1 MRVKTLMRTRFATVT
16 DDTPLEEA
24 RSVLAREQVETIP
37 VVREGV
43 LVGLLRARDIERLGP
58 STVTSLA
65 AYDWAWGRA
74 PATVRAALTADLA
87 TLTPEASVHDAIRV
101 LAGQD
106 LDAVPVVE
114 GASVVG
120 LVTTRDLLAMLRDLL
135 EAGRPTGFEHILV
148 ALDFGEGT
156 SAAVGTGLAL
166 ARQHRA
172 RLTLLHVLP
181 PPPYSLLAE
190 GVPRE
195 MVDWTRR
202 QQREQRLGDLAAL
215 VPDEPGLEVGRLVV
229 TGDPFVAIAAAAAR
243 LTADLIVLGSRARRR
258 LLGASLIDVLVERAP
273 CPVLVVRPGDEAMEE
288 EGADHARP

>member
-101 LAGQD
+101 LAG
-106 LDAVPVVE
+106 
-114 GASVVG
+114 
-120 LVTTRDLLAMLRDLL
+120 
-135 EAGRPTGFEHILV
+135 
-148 ALDFGEGT
+148 
-156 SAAVGTGLAL
+156 
-166 ARQHRA
+166 
-172 RLTLLHVLP
+172 P
-181 PPPYSLLAE
+181 PPE
-190 GVPRE
+190 RPRS
-195 MVDWTRR
+195 RR
-202 QQREQRLGDLAAL
+202 AGCSPAGPCAGPPACPAASFTPSSWPSSGPPRRL
-215 VPDEPGLEVGRLVV
+215 RRRWS
-229 TGDPFVAIAAAAAR
+229 AR
-243 LTADLIVLGSRARRR
+243 PADLVRMAAYRR
-258 LLGASLIDVLVERAP
+258 GIEPA
-273 CPVLVVRPGDEAMEE
+273 
-288 EGADHARP
+288 